1 MYMSSGQFDL
11 AAEECRQ
18 ALRYVPT
25 DETATFH
32 LLISLRHA
40 GKKRGEHS
48 TIPFRWY
55 DKDATL
61 TIGTR
66 QGSFPGMQ
74 NERTFRVVLVKPGRG
89 SGNDLTANADQ
100 TVHYAGKEISIHLAN

>member
-1 MYMSSGQFDL
+1 MLD
-11 AAEECRQ
+11 APIE
-18 ALRYVPT
+18 LRVYPGADGSFT
-25 DETATFH
+25 IYDD
-32 LLISLRHA
+32 A
-40 GKKRGEHS
+40 GDGNAYERGEHS

-55 DKDATL
+55 DKGATL

-89 SGNDLTANADQ
+89 SGNDLTADADQ
-100 TVHYAGKEISIHLAN
+100 TVHYTGKEISIHLTN